1 VLAEPAGREIGD
13 DVRPARLL
21 EEVACAWHDDLA
33 GTGEMK
39 DIAGVAGLLIRNR
52 LRGAA

>member
-13 DVRPARLL
+13 DVEPGRLL

-33 GTGEMK
+33 GTGGMT
-39 DIAGVAGLLIRNR
+39 DIAGVVGRLIRNR